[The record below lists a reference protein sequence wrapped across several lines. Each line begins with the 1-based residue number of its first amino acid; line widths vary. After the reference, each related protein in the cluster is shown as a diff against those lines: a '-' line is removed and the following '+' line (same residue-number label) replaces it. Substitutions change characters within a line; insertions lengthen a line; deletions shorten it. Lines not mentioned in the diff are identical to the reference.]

1 MRIGKT
7 FIVFSFAFLLFFSG
21 CGLEEY
27 VYIVG
32 PRILNHTSNYE
43 TAADE
48 RYVEFTTEETA
59 NAGKTQ
65 FQGTAIYYK
74 IYNNHSDMSSQYSS
88 ITSLSSSTNESA
100 AATRMIDSYKY
111 KQLGLSDN
119 YDSPLIENA
128 GVNRR
133 IYIRI
138 TNYYDK
144 TSNSNKALLIVGD
157 SDVNK
162 FRNNPEDVYD
172 SATNPG
178 GYRIRGTPRR
188 VGNKYSFDFGR
199 AKSPYENAEYN
210 KTPSSDDNMDDFKES
225 SSFSESKDGVY
236 YVDLFAVGV
245 GEDENFTRYYSNV
258 LHLGS
263 VAVDSNSEY
272 N

>member
-7 FIVFSFAFLLFFSG
+7 FIGFSFAFLLFFSG

-32 PRILNHTSNYE
+32 PRVLNHTSNYE

-162 FRNNPEDVYD
+162 FRHNPEDVYD

-199 AKSPYENAEYN
+199 AKSSYENAEYN
-210 KTPSSDDNMDDFKES
+210 KAPSSDDNMDDFKES